1 MIQKK
6 TRLPMNLPNR
16 LTLLRIAMIPLYL
29 VLLTGSAGCRI
40 GAALVFAAASITDFF
55 DGRIARN
62 RNLITDFGK
71 FMDPIA
77 DKLLVLL
84 PFLYFCAT
92 EPFGV
97 ADVWPVMLMVARE
110 IIVSGFRLVA
120 STKGKVI
127 AADKFG
133 KVKTAVQMVTVIAM
147 TLRPI
152 IESAIPWFGKI
163 PWALL
168 WLCGVLSVYSGAEMI
183 RKNLHILEVEE

>member
-1 MIQKK
+1 MKK
-6 TRLPMNLPNR
+6 SKLPMNLPNR
-16 LTLLRIAMIPLYL
+16 LTMLRIAMIPVYL
-29 VLLTGSAGCRI
+29 LLLTGGNWCRFAAG
-40 GAALVFAAASITDFF
+40 LVFAAASITDYF
-55 DGRIARN
+55 DGRIARE

-84 PFLYFCAT
+84 PFMYFCAT

-133 KVKTAVQMVTVIAM
+133 KVKTATQMVTVITM

>member
-1 MIQKK
+1 MKK
-6 TRLPMNLPNR
+6 SKLPMNLPNR
-16 LTLLRIAMIPLYL
+16 LTMLRIAMIPVYL
-29 VLLTGSAGCRI
+29 LLLTGGNWCRFAAG
-40 GAALVFAAASITDFF
+40 LVFAAASITDYF
-55 DGRIARN
+55 DGRIARE

-133 KVKTAVQMVTVIAM
+133 KVKTATQMVTVITM

>member
-1 MIQKK
+1 MKK
-6 TRLPMNLPNR
+6 SKLPMNLPNR
-16 LTLLRIAMIPLYL
+16 LTMLRIAMIPVYL
-29 VLLTGSAGCRI
+29 LLLTGGNWCRFAAG
-40 GAALVFAAASITDFF
+40 LVFAAASITDYF
-55 DGRIARN
+55 DGKIARE

-133 KVKTAVQMVTVIAM
+133 KVKTATQMVTVITM

>member
-1 MIQKK
+1 MKK
-6 TRLPMNLPNR
+6 SKLPMNLPNR
-16 LTLLRIAMIPLYL
+16 LTMLRIAMIPVYL
-29 VLLTGSAGCRI
+29 LLLTGGNWCRFAAG
-40 GAALVFAAASITDFF
+40 LVFAAASITDYF
-55 DGRIARN
+55 DGRIARE

-133 KVKTAVQMVTVIAM
+133 KVKTATQMVTVITT